1 MVDVAPFREHCTF
14 GPGRV
19 HLLLAVARA
28 KDNEG
33 DAAADVPTIRAVVT
47 EGADLPRTAAELDHA
62 VSRFDA
68 RYRLYVTVNARDAT
82 TAVFEL
88 RSDVDDWLRMRLGG
102 DEDVV
107 RKFERLDSEFTSVLQ
122 SDRCADESNFLFD
135 LDDVDRPAAERF
147 RDRLAGHTDVS
158 LFRETPNGFHVV
170 TGPFDYTRL
179 SADVDYELETDDL
192 VFVDFVGT

>member
-1 MVDVAPFREHCTF
+1 
-14 GPGRV
+14 
-19 HLLLAVARA
+19 
-28 KDNEG
+28 
-33 DAAADVPTIRAVVT
+33 
-47 EGADLPRTAAELDHA
+47 
-62 VSRFDA
+62 
-68 RYRLYVTVNARDAT
+68 VNARDAT

-107 RKFERLDSEFTSVLQ
+107 RKFERLDSEFKSVLQ

-135 LDDVDRPAAERF
+135 LDDVDRAAAERF
-147 RDRLAGHTDVS
+147 RDRLTDHTDVS

-179 SADVDYELETDDL
+179 STDVDYELKTDDL